1 MRPIRVVIGDVR
13 SSLLRDILAHMT
25 HLAPDLE
32 LVAADP
38 SLTGAIAQGKVDV
51 VITEMR
57 SEHVPGTS
65 ELFAEPNPP
74 VFVGL
79 TRDGREAAVC
89 VANAG
94 AAQLVAMIRSAV
106 RGAREQ

>member
-1 MRPIRVVIGDVR
+1 MRPIRVVIGDVQ
-13 SSLLRDILAHMT
+13 SSMLRDILAHMT
-25 HLAPDLE
+25 HLDPDLE

-38 SLTGAIAQGKVDV
+38 SLTVAIAQGKVDV
-51 VITEMR
+51 VITDMR

-65 ELFAEPNPP
+65 ELFAGPNPP

-79 TRDGREAAVC
+79 AHEGREAAVC

-106 RGAREQ
+106 RGAREP